1 MKKLLLAPA
10 MLFAL
15 TSAKAQLALEN
26 FNAAGMPAGW
36 SMISDANVLSST
48 ISPSWII
55 PKLNAAAWTKFAVAT
70 GDSAMITTSYF
81 TPAGTADRWLITPSF
96 NVTSPLM
103 AITWWDDELSSS
115 GSSPLEV
122 WVTTATGTLTASSF
136 TTGGTKLLS
145 WNCAPGGFGT
155 RGSSLAAFNGQTV
168 RVAFRSVGNAK
179 GFPGV
184 DNVQTQVLPASELAL
199 LSITPTTGS
208 YQSYGS
214 TTGTIPVA
222 GVVKNNAANPVTSF
236 QVNYQ
241 VGTGA
246 VVSQT
251 ITPSSPIS
259 ALSSA
264 SFSFTTPITPTMTN
278 QAVKVWVVMTGDAV
292 HTNDTLSTNVAGY
305 TTKPTKKLMF
315 EEGTGTWCGWCVRG
329 IVYMDSIHN
338 AYPNNLSIAAV
349 HNSTSDA
356 MTVSAY
362 DAYMGTMISGYPSVV
377 MDRSQVY
384 DPSQAFTAYSANN
397 GNYGLANIV
406 VTPTWSGTTLTVKA
420 DVTPTASTNADYRL
434 VLVLTENRVHGTAA
448 GYNQTD
454 YYSVPTYGTSAGAG
468 PMQNKEY
475 DFTTLSSPIPAAT
488 MYYDFVARGI
498 YPSATG
504 DTLSV
509 PAQMTSGTTYSYTFA
524 PITVNPTVW
533 NKNNMKAIVM
543 LVNAADETVLNSQN
557 ISIVPNSIN
566 EVAVGVNNL
575 EVYPNPS
582 SDVTTASFNLTE
594 QSDVTVEVVD
604 LLGKTVKT
612 IARKNMTAGECRV
625 PMNVAELAAGVYMI
639 KVSTGKGSLTQR
651 LSVVK

>member
-10 MLFAL
+10 MLLAL
-15 TSAKAQLALEN
+15 TTAKAQLALEN

-48 ISPSWII
+48 ITPAWII

-96 NVTSPLM
+96 NVTSALM
-103 AITWWDDELSSS
+103 AITWIDRELSSS
-115 GSSPLEV
+115 GTSPIEI
-122 WVTTATGTLTASSF
+122 WVTTTGGATAASF
-136 TTGGTKLLS
+136 TTGGAKLLS
-145 WNCAPGGFGT
+145 FNCAPGGFAS
-155 RGSSLAAFNGQTV
+155 RGASLAAYNGQNV

-184 DNVQTQVLPASELAL
+184 DNVQTQVLPASELEL
-199 LSITPTTGS
+199 VSIAPTPGS

-214 TTGTIPVA
+214 TSGTIPVT
-222 GVVKNNAANPVTSF
+222 GVVKNNAANPVTSY
-236 QVNYQ
+236 QINYQ
-241 VGTGA
+241 VGTSP

-251 ITPSSPIS
+251 ITPTTPIS

-278 QAVKVWVVMTGDAV
+278 QAVKVWIVMSGDAV
-292 HTNDTLSTNVAGY
+292 KTNDTLATNVAGY
-305 TTKPTKKLMF
+305 TTKPTKKLMY
-315 EEGTGTWCGWCVRG
+315 EEATGTWCGWCVRG

-338 AYPNNLSIAAV
+338 AYPNGVSVAAV

-377 MDRSQVY
+377 LDRTTVY
-384 DPSQAFTAYSANN
+384 DPSQAFTAYAANN
-397 GNYGLANIV
+397 GNFGVANIAI
-406 VTPTWSGTTLTVKA
+406 TPTWSGTTLSVKA
-420 DVTPTASTNADYRL
+420 DVTPTANTNADYRL
-434 VLVLTENRVHGTAA
+434 VMVLTENRVHGTTA
-448 GYNQTD
+448 GYNQAN
-454 YYSVPTYGTSAGAG
+454 YYSGGSSGA
-468 PMQNKEY
+468 MQNKEY
-475 DFTTLSSPIPAAT
+475 NFVTLGNPVPAAN

-498 YPSATG
+498 YPSTTG
-504 DTLSV
+504 IAGSLPT
-509 PAQMTSGTTYSYTFA
+509 QMTAGTTYSYSFA
-524 PITVNPTVW
+524 PMTIDPLVW

-543 LVNAADETVLNSQN
+543 LVNGADETVLNTQN

-566 EVAVGVNNL
+566 EVVVGVNNL
-575 EVYPNPS
+575 DIYPNPS

-639 KVSTGKGSLTQR
+639 KVSTEKGSITQR